1 MGKHLAPRDRM
12 IKPNAWIVVALV
24 VGSRRQS
31 AAMAAY
37 SARRAPN
44 PVTAITQIF
53 VPTPQQVFGRSN
65 LLVLVEGLDYDYT
78 PSDEE
83 FSKNSR
89 SDVIWAVNLDFA
101 NKRIYQLSI
110 PRDMVATMPNGTQA
124 KINQAQSDGGVK
136 EAKSVIAGWLGIP
149 DFDRYVILRIDA
161 TKAFITA
168 IGGVNVDVKSSN
180 CLQYNTDCKGDAL
193 DYDDTWGH
201 LHIHL
206 KEGMQHLN
214 GEQAVAYM
222 RFRHDWCSDP
232 CRIKRQQQVLHA
244 MVDKVKGD
252 KFNTFV
258 HLGNLLSVFR
268 TYVQT
273 DFTDPELVSIANYY
287 QGIPSAAIVSIR
299 CHTPATS
306 ICRVTATRS
315 FPTRARAQS
324 SSGRC
329 SCAPPTPRSIA
340 RHARARGDTRL
351 DAARRRRERQRCRWC
366 RATAS
371 RPICREAGF
380 TIGAVGNADRSDYTA
395 TEIHEHSTV
404 TFAGARVR
412 AALPAP
418 LREAAVVHERHRQR
432 VAVGES
438 DAASDVTVIVGSI
451 WPERCGCMASLS
463 RERRRRA
470 RIVAAGLALRRLA
483 RPRAFEQLDSGA
495 GDAANE
501 RASRISAAI
510 SSRGHIA

>member
-1 MGKHLAPRDRM
+1 M
-12 IKPNAWIVVALV
+12 
-24 VGSRRQS
+24 
-31 AAMAAY
+31 
-37 SARRAPN
+37 
-44 PVTAITQIF
+44 
-53 VPTPQQVFGRSN
+53 
-65 LLVLVEGLDYDYT
+65 LVEGLDYDYT

-101 NKRIYQLSI
+101 NKKIYQLSI
-110 PRDMVATMPNGTQA
+110 PRDMIATMPNGTQA

-161 TKAFITA
+161 TKAFIAA

-244 MVDKVKGD
+244 LVDKVKGD

-258 HLGNLLSVFR
+258 HLGSLLSVFR

-287 QGIPSAAIVSIR
+287 QGIPSAAIVSNQVPY
-299 CHTPATS
+299 TGDVDLPGYGDSLVPDTG
-306 ICRVTATRS
+306 
-315 FPTRARAQS
+315 ARAKLV
-324 SSGRC
+324 GTMLV
-329 SCAPPTPRSIA
+329 APPTAIPSP
-340 RHARARGDTRL
+340 DTLALAAIPASTLRV
-351 DAARRRRERQRCRWC
+351 DVENGSGVAGAARLVAADLQK
-366 RATAS
+366 
-371 RPICREAGF
+371 AGF

-395 TEIHEHSTV
+395 TEIHQHSTV

-412 AALPAP
+412 EALPAP
-418 LREAAVVHERHRQR
+418 LREAAVVN
-432 VAVGES
+432 ES
-438 DAASDVTVIVGSI
+438 TASASPSASPTPASDVTVIVGSD
-451 WPERCGCMASLS
+451 
-463 RERRRRA
+463 
-470 RIVAAGLALRRLA
+470 VAAWHRQ
-483 RPRAFEQLDSGA
+483 P
-495 GDAANE
+495 
-501 RASRISAAI
+501 
-510 SSRGHIA
+510 